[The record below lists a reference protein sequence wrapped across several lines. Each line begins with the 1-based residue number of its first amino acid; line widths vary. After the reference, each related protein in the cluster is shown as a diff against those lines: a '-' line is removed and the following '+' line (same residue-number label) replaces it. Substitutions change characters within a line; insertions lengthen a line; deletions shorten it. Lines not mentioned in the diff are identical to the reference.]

1 MSGLDETG
9 TLGEGNIPASEEPL
23 LQEHDMSEP
32 SLEKS
37 SKGINAEIIYNLLY
51 QRYKKNDGE
60 YVVAGEVWNSMWTK
74 ARRYD
79 FVAVHCWS
87 PTTIEVVEIKI
98 SQADLRHEV
107 QQPEKHNVIFDKI
120 DYYTLAAPDDVILAQ
135 RDIIPKNWGLL
146 AVKKDKDGKWYI
158 KKMRS
163 PMPLHDD
170 KRTTIDRQFAFSL
183 IRALDQQS
191 ALRHT
196 LQKQLTAEYERGKK
210 DAEERL
216 TRESS
221 YYVKVDRRAYEARE
235 NAYYFLRDLGVY
247 NMDEYE
253 KKRFLKELKIGKL
266 LGGAVDSL
274 LSNIEYSISRMTE
287 FKEKINKAIKE
298 GDRDEGKENEDK
310 LPTVEHA
317 EV

>member
-1 MSGLDETG
+1 MSRLDETG
-9 TLGEGNIPASEEPL
+9 TLMEGNIPSSEEPL

-37 SKGINAEIIYNLLY
+37 SKGINADIIYNLLY

-107 QQPEKHNVIFDKI
+107 QQPEKHNIIFDKI

-135 RDIIPKNWGLL
+135 KDIIPKNWGLL
-146 AVKKDKDGKWYI
+146 AVKKDKEGKWYI

-196 LQKQLTAEYERGKK
+196 LQKQLTAEYNRGMK

-216 TRESS
+216 TRDRE
-221 YYVKVDRRAYEARE
+221 YYVKVDRRAYAARE
-235 NAYYFLRDLGVY
+235 NAYNFLRDLGVY
-247 NMDEYE
+247 NMDGYE
-253 KKRFLKELKIGKL
+253 KKRFLKELKLGKL

-274 LSNIEYSISRMTE
+274 LRNIEYCTSRMTE
-287 FKEKINKAIKE
+287 CRDEINKAMKE
-298 GDRDEGKENEDK
+298 GEKDEGKDEDK
-310 LPTVEHA
+310 LPPVEHA